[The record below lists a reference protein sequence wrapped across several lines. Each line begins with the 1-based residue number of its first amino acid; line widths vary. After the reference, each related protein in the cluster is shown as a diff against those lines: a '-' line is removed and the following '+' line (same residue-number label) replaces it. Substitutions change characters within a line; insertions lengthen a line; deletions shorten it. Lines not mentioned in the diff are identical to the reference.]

1 MGAKADRR
9 LVLFFGLKA
18 VWHWEPWPGRGMERS
33 IHLAYSSRSS
43 WAMTHPAASLAL
55 WREVLGS
62 DAERFMAY
70 PLIGQRYTSPAGSRR
85 CVITS

>member
-1 MGAKADRR
+1 MQAGNGVKADRR

-18 VWHWEPWPGRGMERS
+18 VWHWETWPGRGMERS

-43 WAMTHPAASLAL
+43 WAMPHPAASPVLQ
-55 WREVLGS
+55 RGVLGGE
-62 DAERFMAY
+62 AERFMAY

-85 CVITS
+85 